1 VRSAAADI
9 VDALRP
15 HAAPFAVKNF
25 VEEQTAAS
33 AFYPEETIERLRG
46 VVAEADPD
54 GLIRVSQPVG

>member
-1 VRSAAADI
+1 
-9 VDALRP
+9 
-15 HAAPFAVKNF
+15 